1 MDVLKPRKKHH
12 RVCWFVDGS
21 YGHVAV
27 GDAKDWDANG
37 FERSLESVKRG
48 KDKLELALAN
58 ARAYEANGGVVE
70 RAKATTTTKTTDAAE
85 DGGVDDEMT
94 RDEAEAAALEVLMG
108 GPIEEPKAAK
118 GKKVKGSGRRKK
130 LIEDQDDEMEAEPEE
145 NPAADDAEEY
155 EPEDDDEEKP
165 KGGKKRKLSKKADQ
179 GDKAKRSAKAAS
191 AKKEVEKP
199 IVKVAS
205 STPRLLEL
213 KSELEDGLQEYDDAQ
228 EQQEKARVEYEK
240 ARLAMEAAQ
249 RKSEQVLS
257 HTNRVI
263 RRLKQTARHIQEQ
276 SVNPVMLQ
284 ETLITRTI
292 KKGSKLKDP
301 SLVDFTKTCA
311 AVMTEWIDLV
321 RNSPTSLI
329 TVKPVEEVKKVV
341 KTEKPA
347 PEEDAKMEE
356 EEKQPVEEET
366 NKPKLP
372 PVMAEIYAKAGAT
385 MPAAKPVPT
394 SSGVP
399 KEPAHDATRLRVA
412 RYLEQEHGLSRNAAV
427 TLEAAIFDQAADP
440 GIAYKAALKRIVD
453 QPNLLTSNEQ
463 ALDSGNVK
471 PALLLAFRGR

>member
-48 KDKLELALAN
+48 KDKLELALAR

-165 KGGKKRKLSKKADQ
+165 KGVKKRKLSKKADQ

-329 TVKPVEEVKKVV
+329 PVKPVEEVKKVV

-347 PEEDAKMEE
+347 PEEDVKMEE

>member
-27 GDAKDWDANG
+27 GDAKDWDADG
-37 FERSLESVKRG
+37 FEKSLESVKRG

-70 RAKATTTTKTTDAAE
+70 EEAKATTTTTTAA
-85 DGGVDDEMT
+85 DGGGVDEEMT

-118 GKKVKGSGRRKK
+118 GKKAKGSGRRKK
-130 LIEDQDDEMEAEPEE
+130 LIEDEDEEMEAEPEE
-145 NPAADDAEEY
+145 KPAADDAEEY
-155 EPEDDDEEKP
+155 EPEDDEEEEKP

-179 GDKAKRSAKAAS
+179 GAKAKKSVKAAS

-329 TVKPVEEVKKVV
+329 PVKPVEEVKKVV

-347 PEEDAKMEE
+347 PEEDVKMEE

-453 QPNLLTSNEQ
+453 QPNVLTSNEQ
-463 ALDSGNVK
+463 ALNSGNVK
-471 PALLLAFRGR
+471 PALLLALRG